1 MDAAPPLLPQATRD
15 LAAFAAGLR
24 FEAIPAAVIAQV
36 KLSLLDGIGVCLHGA
51 TLPWTRHV
59 QAMALAEG
67 ATPAATLWGTGQ
79 RGSWAQAALV
89 NGTAGHAFE
98 MDDIHKESIL
108 HPNSLTTPIALGYA
122 ERQGGLPGR
131 DLLTAIVAGYETGT
145 RVGNAATMALF
156 LNGFHPQGTSGA
168 FCAAAAA
175 GRLLGLDASRMQHA
189 LGIAGSMG
197 AGLMAAQEG
206 AMVKRLHAGR
216 AAESGVRAALL
227 AEAGFTGI
235 LDVLEAPYGG
245 FLSAIARTPIAAKL
259 TQGLGADWETA
270 RTGFKMYPSVTS
282 IHSALDALRHV
293 MAEARLTAADI
304 ERIEVGVGHMTYV
317 HTAWPYRPAGVT
329 AAQMNIFFGLAVT
342 ALHGAPTAGFYEER
356 YLADP
361 AILGFIPRIAVT
373 EDAALEAMGAPF
385 RHACRIAVHAG
396 DGRVVRHE
404 VLHRRASPENPV
416 TPAEVEAKFR
426 ANVAGLLSEAQ
437 ARQVVAMVASFEAL
451 PSSQPLTALLAT
463 VRPQDGGGSP
473 ANHAA

>member
-1 MDAAPPLLPQATRD
+1 MDAAPPLLAHATRD
-15 LAAFAAGLR
+15 LAAFAAGLD

-51 TLPWTRHV
+51 TLPWTRQV
-59 QAMALAEG
+59 QALALAEG
-67 ATPAATLWGTGQ
+67 ATPAATLWGTGR

-89 NGTAGHAFE
+89 NGTAGHGFE

-108 HPNSLTTPIALGYA
+108 HPNSLTTPVALGFA
-122 ERQGGLPGR
+122 EMRGGLPGR

-156 LNGFHPQGTSGA
+156 LNGFHPQGTSGV

-175 GRLLGLDASRMQHA
+175 GRLLGLDAARMRHG

-235 LDVLEAPYGG
+235 SDVLEAPYGG
-245 FLSAIARTPIAAKL
+245 FLSALARTPAAARL
-259 TQGLGADWETA
+259 TAGLGEDWETA
-270 RTGFKMYPSVTS
+270 KTGFKMYPSVTS

-293 MAEARLTAADI
+293 MAEAKLAAADI
-304 ERIEVGVGHMTYV
+304 ARIEVGVGHMTHV

-342 ALHGAPTAGFYEER
+342 ALHGAPTAGFYREA

-373 EDAALEAMGAPF
+373 EDAELEAMGAPF
-385 RHACRIAVHAG
+385 RHACRMVVHAR
-396 DGRVVRHE
+396 DGGVHRHE

-416 TPAEVEAKFR
+416 SPAEVEAKFR
-426 ANVAGLLSEAQ
+426 ANVAGMLDA
-437 ARQVVAMVASFEAL
+437 AATGRVVALVAGLETLA
-451 PSSQPLTALLAT
+451 SSTELTELLA
-463 VRPQDGGGSP
+463 RAG
-473 ANHAA
+473 